1 MEMWDNML
9 KIGMIL
15 ENKYEIS
22 DILGSG
28 GGGTVYKAYQK
39 GLNRYVAIKEIKDS
53 VTGILCNSMEADI
66 LKQLKHTYIP
76 SVHDFIPVDAPKYM
90 VMDFVDG
97 KSVKEYLDHGKR
109 FSKSEILKYT
119 RQLCEAVVYLHSQ
132 KVPIIHSDIKPANIM
147 LTNEGNICLIDFNI
161 SLFVDGNE
169 NAIGVSDGYSPPEQ
183 YSSGMVK
190 VGADELDATL
200 LDTDDATATLMDIP
214 DAEVKTRKK
223 DISSLAAPNPVK
235 RIYAGKVDVRSDIYS
250 MGATIYHMAT
260 GVKPKRATEE
270 NVPVEKLNSG
280 LSDSFA
286 AIIDKAMKK
295 DPAERFQTARQLFNA
310 VNNLQRFDKRYNDK
324 LVRQEIAAALVI
336 LAMSGSLVT
345 AALGYK
351 EMNNDSI
358 SKYDSYVSNISEENI
373 DEAESCFLNAVN
385 IQPERA
391 EAYEKMASAFYDSG
405 RYADAVGFINDALS
419 KGTLYTENGEVYV
432 PDKLYYILGRGY
444 MEIGEYDKAADTLK
458 YAVELNDKNSDYLC
472 DYAVVLAYCGR
483 SDESEKMLKEAE
495 KMGVSDHAHLF
506 VLGEIE
512 YASGNYIDSIKDLTE
527 CISGSNDPEIVY
539 RAYIICGNAYKEA
552 YANGNAD
559 GEVRIDFLNKAL
571 NAAAPEKSMPFYE
584 MLGEAYIDE
593 AQKTG
598 EHSYYEKAI
607 SVYKKMN
614 SMGWE
619 TLSSDCVIIRAYRY
633 LGKYEEAKSFA
644 LNAVEQNSGEYTLY
658 KLLAYVESDIQKN
671 VKKDQRDY
679 SDFSEYFNKAK
690 ELCTDSEDFEMQ
702 RLEEAYEQLKKEGYI
717 NE

>member
-1 MEMWDNML
+1 ML
-9 KIGMIL
+9 KIGMVL
-15 ENKYEIS
+15 ENKYEVV

-39 GLNRYVAIKEIKDS
+39 GLNRYVAIKEIRDS
-53 VTGILCNSMEADI
+53 VTGILSNSMEADI

-97 KSVKEYLDHGKR
+97 KSIKEYLDCGKR
-109 FSKSEILKYT
+109 FSKFEILKYT

-169 NAIGVSDGYSPPEQ
+169 NAVGVSDGYSPPEQ
-183 YSSGMVK
+183 YSIGIIS
-190 VGADELDATL
+190 ADTDEPDATL
-200 LDTDDATATLMDIP
+200 LDTDDATVTLLDIP
-214 DAEVKTRKK
+214 DDKMNKEKNS
-223 DISSLAAPNPVK
+223 SSLAAKKPVK
-235 RIYAGKVDVRSDIYS
+235 RIYVGKVDVRSDIYS
-250 MGATIYHMAT
+250 VGATIYHMAT
-260 GVKPKRATEE
+260 GVKPKKSTEE

-286 AIIDKAMKK
+286 RIIDKAMEKEPTK
-295 DPAERFQTARQLFNA
+295 RFQTAKQLFNA
-310 VNNLQRFDKRYNDK
+310 VNNLRKFDKRYNDK

-345 AALGYK
+345 AAVGYK
-351 EMNNDSI
+351 EMNNESI
-358 SKYDSYVSNISEENI
+358 SKYDSYVSNIGDENI
-373 DEAESCFLNAVN
+373 DEAENCFLNAVN
-385 IQPERA
+385 IQPNRA
-391 EAYEKMASAFYDSG
+391 EAYEKMASVLYDSG
-405 RYADAVGFINDALS
+405 RYDEVVGFINNVLS
-419 KGTLYTENGEVYV
+419 KGTLYTKNNGEVYV
-432 PDKLYYILGRGY
+432 PDKLYHILGRSY
-444 MEIGEYDKAADTLK
+444 MEIGDFDKAADSLK
-458 YAVELNDKNSDYLC
+458 YAVDLNDKNSDYLC
-472 DYAVVLAYCGR
+472 DYAVMLAYCGR
-483 SDESEKMLKEAE
+483 SDESEKMLKKAE
-495 KMGVSDHAHLF
+495 KMGVSDYTQLF

-512 YASGNYIDSIKDLTE
+512 YASGDYIDSIKDLTE
-527 CISGSNDPEIVY
+527 CISGSNDSEIVY
-539 RAYIICGNAYKEA
+539 RACIICGNAYKEA
-552 YANGNAD
+552 YTNGNVN

-633 LGKYEEAKSFA
+633 LGKYEDAKSFA
-644 LNAVEQNSGEYTLY
+644 LNAIEQNSGEYTLY
-658 KLLAYVESDIQKN
+658 KLLAYVESDIQKS
-671 VKKDQRDY
+671 VKKDQHDY
-679 SDFSEYFNKAK
+679 SDFSVYFNKAK
-690 ELCTDSEDFEMQ
+690 ELCTDNEDFEMQ